1 MVYSKQL
8 RFFGYRMHLLT
19 TLEGLIVNFV
29 LALANASDITV
40 DSEVMQNEIDLI
52 LIGAKIYSGPPLGEE
67 MGKGGI
73 KIVVLVNEQWY
84 KPLPQKM
91 EKLIKRVRQLIE
103 VVGVSNDS
111 GTPSGKE
118 SG

>member
-40 DSEVMQNEIDLI
+40 DSEVM
-52 LIGAKIYSGPPLGEE
+52 
-67 MGKGGI
+67 
-73 KIVVLVNEQWY
+73 
-84 KPLPQKM
+84 
-91 EKLIKRVRQLIE
+91 
-103 VVGVSNDS
+103 
-111 GTPSGKE
+111 
-118 SG
+118 